1 MTGLVQTSS
10 EATRSRASSPLIVSR
25 DSYSPWTLAR
35 FQMGGAQPTFADV
48 TIYFWY
54 LIFITLDVCV
64 INFYDLSAWDG
75 CWSSV
80 SIWRFI
86 YRFLDVCPFDSTT
99 VAVSGKVGPVNRL
112 TTPVGW
118 LLSFQLTVLSRS
130 AIAVLSNF
138 FVSSLCIFDFW
149 WSFCLCGVFV
159 IRLRQISSL
168 FSLYLHLFPAAVW
181 SVCNKVPRVRV
192 FKVSLFTSSEFWR
205 SCVRD
210 SLILRSLISHVPLF
224 RHGFKFIE
232 F

>member
-1 MTGLVQTSS
+1 
-10 EATRSRASSPLIVSR
+10 
-25 DSYSPWTLAR
+25 
-35 FQMGGAQPTFADV
+35 MGGAQPTFADV

-168 FSLYLHLFPAAVW
+168 FSCFHFSGVLMPSHAGTTESLIIDELEKFPKYAPGRVGGTGRKKW
-181 SVCNKVPRVRV
+181 NWNCENKS
-192 FKVSLFTSSEFWR
+192 SLFLVE
-205 SCVRD
+205 
-210 SLILRSLISHVPLF
+210 
-224 RHGFKFIE
+224 
-232 F
+232 